1 MSIHLFKSING
12 QIPSAASTAEDLA
25 SDLALEMIDR
35 IKDRRAKAKAK
46 ELACEE
52 SEPWDPQSDKEA
64 YDTLEALLKGRH
76 RAVVVKLLLTHFPEL
91 VTQMKVN

>member
-1 MSIHLFKSING
+1 VSIHLFKSING
-12 QIPSAASTAEDLA
+12 NTPDAAPTAEDLA

-35 IKDRRAKAKAK
+35 IKERRAIAKAK

-52 SEPWDPQSDKEA
+52 SEPWQTADKEA
-64 YDTLEALLKGRH
+64 YETLEALLKGRH
-76 RAVVVKLLLTHFPEL
+76 RAIVVKLLLTHFPEL